1 MDEIAATDTAS
12 HNAARRRSGWAALA
26 GAGVTLGLT
35 ELFAGLSVS
44 IPSTI
49 SAIGAVVVDWSPTWL
64 KDFAISAFGT
74 ADKAVLAICIVAVV
88 LVIAWFVGRA
98 SASRPLPIVV
108 GFLLAGAIG
117 IAAQLAEAE
126 VEPVLAVGSTL
137 FAVGAGLATWYGIV
151 QWTSAAT
158 REVDGE
164 VVTDIDL
171 ARRRLLVSV
180 AGAATV
186 TVVSLAV
193 GRSILRGRAEAQR
206 AALDLPEPTVREI
219 DPTDAHDFGLQ
230 GVPPIVVGEPTFY
243 RIDTALVVPT
253 IDPDEWT
260 LTIKGMVDR
269 EVTLTYEDIAS
280 MPLVERY
287 VTLACVS
294 NDVGGRLVGNALWTG
309 VPLTDILDMAGV
321 QDGATQIVG
330 RSVDGWA
337 TGFPTEVAYDGREPL
352 IAIGMNR
359 EVLPAKHGFPA
370 RLVVPGLYGYV
381 SATKWLSEIEL
392 TTWEAFDGYWVPRG
406 WAKEGPIK
414 TQSRVDRP
422 NPRETVQPGGYAIA
436 GVAWAPTKGIARVE
450 VRVDTVD
457 GELIEGEW
465 RQADLTTPLSDDSW
479 VQWKLD
485 VDLPEGEYVAV
496 VRATDG
502 TGETQGETPV
512 PNSPNGAEGWHRV
525 GFNVRTA

>member
-1 MDEIAATDTAS
+1 MGAMDSSSAT
-12 HNAARRRSGWAALA
+12 NAAKRRSGWAAIA
-26 GAGVTLGLT
+26 GVGVTLGLT

-44 IPSTI
+44 IPSAI
-49 SAIGAVVVDWSPTWL
+49 SAIGAVVVDNSPRWL
-64 KDFAISAFGT
+64 KEFAISAFGT
-74 ADKAVLAICIVAVV
+74 ADKAVLAISIVAVA
-88 LVIAWFVGRA
+88 LAIAWFLGRA
-98 SASRPLPIVV
+98 AATRPTLLIV
-108 GFLLAGAIG
+108 GFLVAGGLG
-117 IAAQLAEAE
+117 IAAQLAEPD
-126 VEPVLAVGSTL
+126 VEPILTVVATSVAVGI
-137 FAVGAGLATWYGIV
+137 GLSVWYGIV
-151 QWTSAAT
+151 RWTGAAE
-158 REVDGE
+158 RGVDGE
-164 VVTDIDL
+164 AGEPDMDL
-171 ARRRLLVSV
+171 ARRRLMVAM

-186 TVVSLAV
+186 TVVSMAV
-193 GRSILRGRAEAQR
+193 GRSILRSRAESQR
-206 AALDLPEPTVREI
+206 AALDLPEPLVREI
-219 DPTDAHDFGLQ
+219 DPTELHDFGLQ
-230 GVPPIVVGEPTFY
+230 GVPPIVVGSSTFY

-260 LTIKGMVDR
+260 LTVKGMVDR
-269 EVTLTYEDIAS
+269 EITLTYEDIAS

-294 NDVGGRLVGNALWTG
+294 NDVGDNLVGNALWTG

-337 TGFPTEVAYDGREPL
+337 TGFPTSVAYDGREPL
-352 IAIGMNR
+352 VAIGMNR

-381 SATKWLSEIEL
+381 SATKWLQEIEL

-414 TQSRVDRP
+414 TQSRIDRP
-422 NPRETVQPGGYAIA
+422 KAREAIDQGPYAIA
-436 GVAWAPTKGIARVE
+436 GVAWAPTKGIDRVE

-457 GELIEGEW
+457 GEVVEGDFKVAE
-465 RQADLTTPLSDDSW
+465 LTTPLSDDSW
-479 VQWKLD
+479 VQWRLD
-485 VDLPEGEYVAV
+485 VDLPAGDYVAT

-512 PNSPNGAEGWHRV
+512 PNSPNGAEGWHTV
-525 GFNVRTA
+525 GFTVRSA